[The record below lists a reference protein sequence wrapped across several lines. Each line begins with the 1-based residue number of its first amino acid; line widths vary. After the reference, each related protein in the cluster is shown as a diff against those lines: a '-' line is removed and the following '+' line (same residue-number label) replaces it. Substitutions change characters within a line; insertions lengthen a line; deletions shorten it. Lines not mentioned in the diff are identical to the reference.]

1 MRRLRLLVLGA
12 LGTLATLAGA
22 YLVVTATIPAV
33 RDTLAAQG
41 ALLIN
46 SLDAAAGV
54 ILIAALV
61 ALLRFALAARN
72 VVRLDPDDLYFI
84 GGTMLGLVLLGIGF
98 VVY

>member
-1 MRRLRLLVLGA
+1 MRKLRLVGLGA
-12 LGTLATLAGA
+12 LGIFATLAGA
-22 YLVVTATIPAV
+22 YLVVTATIPSV
-33 RDTLAAQG
+33 RSTLAAQG

-54 ILIAALV
+54 ILVAVLI

-72 VVRLDPDDLYFI
+72 LVRLDPDDLYFV
-84 GGTMLGLVLLGIGF
+84 GGTMLGVVLLGVGF